1 MQTHI
6 TPTRVIEEEIEELG
20 EKSFRRP
27 PSGNR
32 STRQSVGI
40 HG

>member
-1 MQTHI
+1 MQTQI
-6 TPTRVIEEEIEELG
+6 TLRHVIEEEIEELG
-20 EKSFRRP
+20 EKPLRRP
-27 PSGNR
+27 SSGNL

>member
-6 TPTRVIEEEIEELG
+6 TPRRVLKEETEELG
-20 EKSFRRP
+20 EKSLHRP
-27 PSGNR
+27 PSGNQ
-32 STRQSVGI
+32 STRQSVRI